1 MRNEEVLSM
10 RSFGGPPGVTRDF
23 AAWAPRCDRDA
34 AASFYIGWSFTFS
47 SLGHSPACRQLSD
60 VDAETRKQ
68 AAWTA
73 AIVRDNVVRLRSLKT
88 PPSKITTFAP
98 HKVDVRTY
106 IKGIDYVSRK
116 ASNPSNIPGR
126 RGSNNYNLVLLSP
139 DCFKRMCMMS
149 RTKKAEMVRSYFI
162 DVETQFLRY
171 REELLEGLRRDLNP
185 QRAALPPSACKSSGA
200 GYLYIIRATDDG
212 DRRRAHVQGRAHVR
226 RQGPAVLVPDRQGA
240 RGRPAVRAQGQRH
253 EERGEVRQG
262 PRPRVPVQDAARGLP
277 GADRPAQGHHGQVQ
291 RHRRCQEGVRA
302 PPAGYAG
309 GEGPRPRS
317 SMPPSAETWCCR
329 KGARTVPGI
338 RVASRGSARRQSAL
352 RVQHVSRGLG
362 GAGRVPA

>member
-1 MRNEEVLSM
+1 M
-10 RSFGGPPGVTRDF
+10 TRDF

-212 DRRRAHVQGRAHVR
+212 VERMFKVGRTCDVKARLFSYQTGKAHEVDLLYVLKVSDMKSAEKCVRDHVREFQFRTRREVYQVPIDLLKDIMVKCNAIDGVKKEYVRRRQVT
-226 RQGPAVLVPDRQGA
+226 
-240 RGRPAVRAQGQRH
+240 RGG
-253 EERGEVRQG
+253 GS
-262 PRPRVPVQDAARGLP
+262 
-277 GADRPAQGHHGQVQ
+277 
-291 RHRRCQEGVRA
+291 A
-302 PPAGYAG
+302 PPQFYA
-309 GEGPRPRS
+309 
-317 SMPPSAETWCCR
+317 AF
-329 KGARTVPGI
+329 
-338 RVASRGSARRQSAL
+338 SRNL
-352 RVQHVSRGLG
+352 VL
-362 GAGRVPA
+362 P